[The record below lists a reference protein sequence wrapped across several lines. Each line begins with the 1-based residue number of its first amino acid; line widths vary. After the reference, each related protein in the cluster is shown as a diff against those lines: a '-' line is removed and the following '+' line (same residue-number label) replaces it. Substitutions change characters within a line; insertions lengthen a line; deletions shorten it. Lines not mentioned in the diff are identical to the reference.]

1 MDRIESHLIEMVTRV
16 VACLKINVHTSRDFI
31 NKSKK
36 GAFTNSVDLKR
47 RRKMQRLIRVCAIC
61 HNKHILCKGGQYL
74 S

>member
-1 MDRIESHLIEMVTRV
+1 MDRIESHLIEMVTRG

-47 RRKMQRLIRVCAIC
+47 RCILRRLIRVCAIC
-61 HNKHILCKGGQYL
+61 HIKHILGNGGQY
-74 S
+74 